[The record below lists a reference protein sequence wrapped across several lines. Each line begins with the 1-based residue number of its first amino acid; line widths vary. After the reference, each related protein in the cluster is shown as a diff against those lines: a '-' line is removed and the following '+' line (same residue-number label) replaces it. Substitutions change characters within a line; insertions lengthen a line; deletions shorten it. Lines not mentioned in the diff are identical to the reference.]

1 MASMKTSIANKSF
14 SADLLFSF
22 VIEKFVLQIRSK
34 VETSTVTN
42 AEYREV
48 QIDIWQSFYT
58 NVAQY
63 HQVAYVCSGL
73 N

>member
-1 MASMKTSIANKSF
+1 
-14 SADLLFSF
+14 
-22 VIEKFVLQIRSK
+22 
-34 VETSTVTN
+34 VTN